1 MAETSGNGGSLRLSY
16 GVALTPAAAASGGR
30 QEPRALELVA
40 QCGVVPVLVRTHA
53 FEEEDQQRVRV
64 FVGNLSSVSGSTLAD
79 FALHGAAILRHGWGG
94 EWRECMGVEPTCP
107 PNDGHTGFEDRF
119 HTWNDSH
126 RQEYPAGSVPEFGPI
141 VAGVGIPKRCLE

>member
-1 MAETSGNGGSLRLSY
+1 MAETSGNGGVLRLSY

-53 FEEEDQQRVRV
+53 FEGEDQQRVRV

-79 FALHGAAILRHGWGG
+79 FALHGAAILRHGGVAFYDEASASPFTSALRTRTSSASRSCG
-94 EWRECMGVEPTCP
+94 RTRFVCADAISLFCVREEASRV
-107 PNDGHTGFEDRF
+107 
-119 HTWNDSH
+119 
-126 RQEYPAGSVPEFGPI
+126 
-141 VAGVGIPKRCLE
+141 